1 MAKRRDYGDQDFGNK
16 HGLAMTEIKE
26 LPPKEWHPPNCF
38 QRLTPNH
45 VKAIKSIQDK
55 PITIINGPAGSLKTF
70 LALKIGIEL
79 MRVGKYDS
87 YWYIRQNIY
96 RPNEKQKG
104 ALPGNESEKLSP
116 LIAPIKDNLNAIM
129 PPGELKYYLD
139 NQKIQC
145 SDIESIRGRSPLSSY
160 IHCDEAQN
168 VDLAGLLAV
177 MTRKSFTSKLVITG
191 DYNGQRD
198 LSTRDFDA
206 FQEVCYE
213 FRNHPDF
220 GIIHFDND
228 DILRDP
234 ILKSVLDGFGRIQS
248 KRDMNPA
255 PLSAMERIAHSLE
268 KRIAISLEKMG
279 RSNG

>member
-1 MAKRRDYGDQDFGNK
+1 MARKKDYSIDNFGNK
-16 HGLAMTEIKE
+16 YGLIMDNAE
-26 LPPKEWHPPNCF
+26 PQVHPKEWNPPNCF
-38 QRLTPNH
+38 QKLTPNH
-45 VKAIKSIQDK
+45 VRAIKSIESK
-55 PITIINGPAGSLKTF
+55 SITIINGPAGSLKTF

-79 MRVGKYDS
+79 LKSGTYDN
-87 YWYIRQNIY
+87 YWYIRQNIF

-129 PPGELKYYLD
+129 PPGELKWFID

-145 SDIESIRGRSPLSSY
+145 SDIENVRGRSPLNTY

-198 LSTRDFDA
+198 VSHSDFDA
-206 FQEVCYE
+206 FEEVCNE
-213 FRNHPDF
+213 FKNHPDF
-220 GIIHFDND
+220 GIIHFTTD

-234 ILKSVLDGFGRIQS
+234 VLKSIIHGFDKIQF
-248 KRDMNPA
+248 KRDHQRK
-255 PLSAMERIAHSLE
+255 PLSAIERVAMGVELIARNV
-268 KRIAISLEKMG
+268 KVQG
-279 RSNG
+279 Y